1 MCVCV
6 FLSERMRGWCGVCVC
21 VCVCVGDSRC
31 SSHQVESTVAASLF
45 LPTYLYANALLC
57 GMFYNLHNHIINV
70 CVCVGSTSSV

>member
-6 FLSERMRGWCGVCVC
+6 CVYVC

-31 SSHQVESTVAASLF
+31 SSHQMGSTVDASLF

-57 GMFYNLHNHIINV
+57 GMFYNLHKHIINV